1 MILKLFEKLNSPVAV
16 VSILLIILA
25 VNGYLFYQNR
35 NATPEAIAPQET
47 LVENAREQTRYEPSE
62 SEREET
68 TEEASVDEEPQEP
81 AADEARA
88 ERDAARDD
96 PGDEPEDRP
105 SEDSGAEDSGA
116 EDSDETGEGSRAD
129 EPRDRAPLAGL
140 SDALEDCEGDR
151 AGCVRDFVAQVSPE
165 SSYIGGR
172 TDLASGDP
180 GSNTE
185 VLYFEDPDMEA
196 CQFERGRHEVEGG
209 LDYTVILVGPG
220 SFDDERGE
228 ECIPTA

>member
-105 SEDSGAEDSGA
+105 SEDSGA